1 MKAYPDGIF
10 EFELFELE
18 DLKNAKEYAEKING
32 SIYSWKTIG
41 YSNWLEKRLSNVD
54 VLGFVVLPKGM
65 PDWIGLPE
73 DAKEE
78 ENGEDETDKE

>member
-1 MKAYPDGIF
+1 MKVSPDGIF

-18 DLKNAKEYAEKING
+18 DLKNAEQYAEKIDG

-54 VLGFVVLPKGM
+54 VLGLAVLPNGL
-65 PDWIGLPE
+65 PDWIDLPDDKKE
-73 DAKEE
+73 DGDN
-78 ENGEDETDKE
+78 ENEAN